1 MGGPSLISQNSQQL
15 PTPKRARS
23 TKIKKKR
30 VDKDEFALE
39 WLTRFV
45 LMDRELE
52 DAREPKPQGG
62 LVVQGEDGEDL
73 IVNDDDDDDYQLRQ
87 LDAVGHGL
95 DLLEAWDDVAK
106 GVMVTKKSFPKEIW
120 LNPFTAADALRTF
133 VINFLAT
140 WQTIKHEKFY
150 HGQQRHAQHIKQ
162 FAKKLNAML
171 ERAHKMAPNVI
182 NKVRGAAGGRL
193 RKARAGDD
201 DDGDEE

>member
-120 LNPFTAADALRTF
+120 RMLG
-133 VINFLAT
+133 FLDFEVVV
-140 WQTIKHEKFY
+140 QN
-150 HGQQRHAQHIKQ
+150 G
-162 FAKKLNAML
+162 
-171 ERAHKMAPNVI
+171 
-182 NKVRGAAGGRL
+182 
-193 RKARAGDD
+193 
-201 DDGDEE
+201 